1 MNPVLDSRFSVVDS
15 CLLVLNY
22 ALWLGLLFAF
32 PLLRIL
38 LSFPFDLTGLQYVF
52 QLPKENNFLNHC
64 YRGVASIIISVFS
77 IILYTTI
84 ALLHDIDDVLLLSS
98 SQPSA
103 LGESCDL
110 LLCVGIGK
118 KFCIFLSIIHH
129 LIK

>member
-38 LSFPFDLTGLQYVF
+38 LSFPFDLTGLQYAF

-64 YRGVASIIISVFS
+64 YRGVASITISVFS
-77 IILYTTI
+77 FILYTTI
-84 ALLHDIDDVLLLSS
+84 ALLRDIEDVLLSS

-103 LGESCDL
+103 VGESCDL
-110 LLCVGIGK
+110 LPRVGIGK
-118 KFCIFLSIIHH
+118 KFCVFLSIVHC